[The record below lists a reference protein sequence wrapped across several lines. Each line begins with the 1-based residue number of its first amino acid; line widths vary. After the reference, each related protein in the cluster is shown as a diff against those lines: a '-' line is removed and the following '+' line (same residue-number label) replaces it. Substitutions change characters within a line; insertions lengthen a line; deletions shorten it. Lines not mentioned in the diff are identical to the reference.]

1 MNTSEINLKGATR
14 VLIHG
19 ESVTFERDRQGWVC
33 TGWQQGLPVAR
44 RPFAEQDL
52 RALLT
57 RFPNHS
63 IL

>member
-1 MNTSEINLKGATR
+1 MNTSEINLQSATR

-19 ESVTFERDRQGWVC
+19 HSVTFEREGARWIC

-44 RPFAEQDL
+44 KPFAEQDL

-57 RFPNHS
+57 RFPHHS